1 MTENNM
7 NSLIEI
13 KEITK
18 SIKNNL
24 INLVQGMNI

>member
-7 NSLIEI
+7 NNLIEI